1 MAMSAVQVKAFKAS
15 TGGISPTD
23 LLTVV
28 AMTLAVIYLLWLA
41 WIAYSQFRSW
51 QTGQG
56 TFYDLIFTIVRATV
70 IAMLV
75 GFTLTK

>member
-1 MAMSAVQVKAFKAS
+1 MSASQVTAFKVS

-41 WIAYSQFRSW
+41 WIAYSQLRSW

-56 TFYDLIFTIVRATV
+56 TFYDLILTIVRAAIVTL
-70 IAMLV
+70 LV
-75 GFTLTK
+75 GFTLSK

>member
-1 MAMSAVQVKAFKAS
+1 MAMSAAQVKAFKTS

-56 TFYDLIFTIVRATV
+56 TFYDLMFTIVRAAIV
-70 IAMLV
+70 ALLV
-75 GFTLTK
+75 GFTLTQ

>member
-1 MAMSAVQVKAFKAS
+1 MAMSASQVTAFKAS

-56 TFYDLIFTIVRATV
+56 TFYDLILTIVRAAV
-70 IAMLV
+70 VALLV